1 MLGVC
6 YGSDMK
12 KFIKPR
18 EQIRAK
24 IEERNK
30 MAILESK
37 LKEIETQV
45 QKLPKEKGE
54 IRNG

>member
-37 LKEIETQV
+37 LKMVEIQIS
-45 QKLPKEKGE
+45 KLPKEKGE

>member
-1 MLGVC
+1 
-6 YGSDMK
+6 MK

-37 LKEIETQV
+37 LKMVEIQIS
-45 QKLPKEKGE
+45 KLPTDKGGV
-54 IRNG
+54 RNG

>member
-1 MLGVC
+1 MLGDC

-12 KFIKPR
+12 KFVKPR

-37 LKEIETQV
+37 LKMVEIQIS
-45 QKLPKEKGE
+45 KLLKEKGE
-54 IRNG
+54 ITNG